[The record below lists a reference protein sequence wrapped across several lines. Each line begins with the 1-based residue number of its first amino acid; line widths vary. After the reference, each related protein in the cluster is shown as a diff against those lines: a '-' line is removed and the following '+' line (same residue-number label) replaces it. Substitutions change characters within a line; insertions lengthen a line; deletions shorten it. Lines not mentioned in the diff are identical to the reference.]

1 MNDVEMPD
9 AGSMPPPKSKGIS
22 KTAKAGGTADE
33 GKKRFEVKKWNA
45 VALWAWDIV
54 SNVKQTNSR
63 LQAKNVRWPGEFAT

>member
-9 AGSMPPPKSKGIS
+9 AGSSAPPKSKGIS

-33 GKKRFEVKKWNA
+33 GKKRFEVKKA
-45 VALWAWDIV
+45 

-63 LQAKNVRWPGEFAT
+63 LQAKNVR